1 MKRLILL
8 ALTAGL
14 LLMPAA
20 GFAAEYGA
28 KTKDKP
34 PVSQPLVREGD
45 YATKLVATLNM
56 GKVTDETKAEDILA
70 GAGIAPKSGWISNF
84 PVTPEI
90 VTQVHNSVLVAAEGG
105 KIPLGKKEADKSL
118 TALNNEL
125 GLGITVAAGKSLEGA
140 QAAPEYSEPAV
151 INNYYYDE
159 GPPVI
164 TYYAPPPDYWYLYSW
179 DPWPF
184 WWGGVF
190 FPGFFVLVD
199 FDRPCIVRNGV
210 VVVNNGGTVIVN
222 GGRTAIVSNHVVDPI
237 TKASVRIDPVSMRP
251 TMKTAFMP
259 IGARSW
265 TPVAGTRG
273 GLTSRMASN
282 TAGAFNKSSANN
294 ILRHSSFVTQQTGGS
309 RGGSFTGGVNHG
321 GAPSMSGGRSFG
333 NSGGAFNSPSMGG
346 GRSLSNS
353 GRSFSSPSMGGGGR
367 SFSGGGFS
375 GGGRSFSS
383 PSMGGGRSFSGGGGG
398 RSFGGSGF
406 GGGGGCRG
414 KC

>member
-1 MKRLILL
+1 MKRLILF

-14 LLMPAA
+14 LLLPAA
-20 GFAAEYGA
+20 GFAAEYG
-28 KTKDKP
+28 TQTTDKP

-45 YATKLVATLNM
+45 YAIKLVETLKM

-70 GAGIAPKSGWISNF
+70 SAGIAPQSGWISNF

-90 VTQVHNSVLVAAEGG
+90 LTQVHNSVLAAAEGG
-105 KIPLGKKEADKSL
+105 KIPLGKKEADKHL

-125 GLGITVAAGKSLEGA
+125 GLGITAAAGKSLEGA

-164 TYYAPPPDYWYLYSW
+164 TYYAPPPDYWYLYAW

-184 WWGGVF
+184 WYGGVF

-210 VVVNNGGTVIVN
+210 VVVNNGGTVVV
-222 GGRTAIVSNHVVDPI
+222 GGRTEIVSNHVTDPV
-237 TKASVRIDPVSMRP
+237 TKASVRIDPVAMRP
-251 TMKTAFMP
+251 TMKTAFTP

-265 TPVAGTRG
+265 TPVASTRG
-273 GLTSRMASN
+273 GLTPKMTAN
-282 TAGAFNKSSANN
+282 TAGGFNKSSANN
-294 ILRHSSFVTQQTGGS
+294 ILRHSSFVARQNGV
-309 RGGSFTGGVNHG
+309 RGGSFKGSVSQGVPRSQVG
-321 GAPSMSGGRSFG
+321 RSPSISEGRAFGNSGRSSGTSSISGGRSF
-333 NSGGAFNSPSMGG
+333 
-346 GRSLSNS
+346 SNS
-353 GRSFSSPSMGGGGR
+353 GR

-375 GGGRSFSS
+375 GGGFGGGRSFGGGGFGGGRSFSS
-383 PSMGGGRSFSGGGGG
+383 PSMGGGRSFGGGG
-398 RSFGGSGF
+398 F
-406 GGGGGCRG
+406 GGGGCRG